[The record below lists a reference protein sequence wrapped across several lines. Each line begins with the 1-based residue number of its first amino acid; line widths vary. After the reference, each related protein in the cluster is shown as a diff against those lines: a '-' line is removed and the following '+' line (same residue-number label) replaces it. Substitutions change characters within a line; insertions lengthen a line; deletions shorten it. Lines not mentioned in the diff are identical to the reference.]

1 MSDLVHFR
9 GRMLLEQAIA
19 KYDGDLEART
29 WVAVSGAALLFAS
42 GVTLGAIIQVRYSE
56 TDHVI
61 FTAAVTMAFALFAL
75 AMGVSFFLDS
85 VVARKKRFI
94 TTLES
99 YLDAQHDV
107 AKYSNTEAH

>member
-1 MSDLVHFR
+1 MKDLVHIR

>member
-42 GVTLGAIIQVRYSE
+42 GVTLGAIIQVRYPE
-56 TDHVI
+56 ADHVI
-61 FTAAVTMAFALFAL
+61 FASAVTMALALFFLAL
-75 AMGVSFFLDS
+75 GISFFLES
-85 VVARKKRFI
+85 VVARKKQFI
-94 TTLES
+94 NTFES
-99 YLDAQHDV
+99 
-107 AKYSNTEAH
+107 